1 LKNAPS
7 TFQRL
12 IDRMRSGLKDV
23 CVLAYLD
30 DLLVISA
37 DIEQHLKDLQQVFER
52 LRLFNLTANREK
64 CVFARDRV
72 TYLGHVVSSRGIEA
86 DPTKVQAVLEMKPPT
101 NLKELRTFLQACSWF
116 RKFIPQFSDIARR
129 LTDLTK
135 KDRR

>member
-1 LKNAPS
+1 
-7 TFQRL
+7 
-12 IDRMRSGLKDV
+12 
-23 CVLAYLD
+23 
-30 DLLVISA
+30 
-37 DIEQHLKDLQQVFER
+37 VFER